1 MECNCNWI
9 QYFKRSLRRPIGAP
23 SSFYRATD
31 NSTAELNRLPV
42 VEANDLCVIISQ
54 KPRIEQLNF

>member
-1 MECNCNWI
+1 MKCNSSGV
-9 QYFKRSLRRPIGAP
+9 QYFKRSLRHPTGAP

-42 VEANDLCVIISQ
+42 VEANDL
-54 KPRIEQLNF
+54 